1 MNKKDLK
8 LWIGIEA
15 LCVLLL
21 LVTVVYGELK
31 NKEAVAAENSKPGV
45 VVSTPTP
52 TTQLEM
58 IEENTGKQ
66 EDEQSQ
72 KDETDASVS
81 EEQSGIQDGENI
93 EENTEN
99 NTEDTDAGEEEV
111 SGEDNEQMLQDSIT
125 PVPPLS
131 EEQSDLVQDDMTPE
145 HLEEVEEPEVT
156 PVENTLYAKYDN
168 TKQAWWFRRN
178 TKHEQSGSGE
188 AFNIEPYDAYYLN
201 EQATEEDKV
210 FYLTFDCGYEIGF
223 TPTILDVLKKYEV
236 PAMFFVTQ
244 DFLTSHP
251 DYVKRM
257 KEEGHLV
264 GNHTV
269 RHLSTPDLTPEE
281 IQKELSTV
289 AETMLSLTG
298 YEIDSF
304 FRPPMGEYSERTLQV
319 TKDLGYKSIF
329 WSIAY
334 YDYDVNNQPGK
345 DYVVEHFRDYHH
357 NGCIALLHN
366 TSQSNTEA
374 LEDVILLLQEEG
386 YRFGTLL
393 ELE

>member
-1 MNKKDLK
+1 MNKRDRMV
-8 LWIGIEA
+8 WIGIEV
-15 LCVLLL
+15 LCAVLLL
-21 LVTVVYGELK
+21 GAAAYGEMK
-31 NKEAVAAENSKPGV
+31 NKEAVAAENAKPSV

-52 TTQLEM
+52 S
-58 IEENTGKQ
+58 IEPEDMGETDGKQ
-66 EDEQSQ
+66 EEQTEDFEGTSEKQ
-72 KDETDASVS
+72 PSNEETEKSA
-81 EEQSGIQDGENI
+81 EED
-93 EENTEN
+93 ENTE
-99 NTEDTDAGEEEV
+99 
-111 SGEDNEQMLQDSIT
+111 EQTARITIT
-125 PVPPLS
+125 PVPVLP

-145 HLEEVEEPEVT
+145 HLEKVEEPEVT
-156 PVENTLYAKYDN
+156 PVENNVYAKYDN

-178 TKHEQSGSGE
+178 TKHEPSGSGE
-188 AFNIEPYDAYYLN
+188 AFNIEPFDAYYLD

-223 TPTILDVLKKYEV
+223 TPTILDVLKKHEV

-281 IQKELSTV
+281 IQIELSTV
-289 AETMLSLTG
+289 AKTMLELTG

-319 TKDLGYKSIF
+319 TKDLGYKSVF

-345 DYVVEHFRDYHH
+345 DYVVEHFSDYHH

-366 TSQSNTEA
+366 TSQSNMEA
-374 LEDVILLLQEEG
+374 LEDVILLLKDQG
-386 YRFGTLL
+386 YRLGSLD
-393 ELE
+393 ELK